1 MPEKKW
7 SLADFAYDLPET
19 KIAQTPLDV
28 RSDSKLL
35 VLNEDGLKD
44 DRFANLPSYLRAGDC
59 LVINDTKVIPA
70 RLIGTR
76 QNGAPAEIFLLKRLN
91 LTTWEALCRPGKK
104 IKPGDRVVFSDDL
117 SCVVLDRLADG
128 VRRVEFLFSGVFEAL
143 LDALGETP
151 LPPYIHEKL
160 ADPTRYQTVYAAHDG
175 SAAAPTAGLH
185 FTTSMLAQLEASGI
199 KLARLTLHVGLG
211 TFRPVRET
219 NLDAHIMHEEHYVF
233 PEAAAQ
239 QIKQTRQAGG
249 RIIAVGTT
257 SARVLESVAARLPLD
272 ELGALEGD
280 TRLFIRPGY
289 AFRLTDG
296 LITNFHLP
304 ESTLLMMVAA
314 FIGYDRIMDAYR
326 HAVAA
331 DYRFF
336 SFGDACLLLPGKDP
350 IA

>member
-1 MPEKKW
+1 MAEKTW
-7 SLADFAYDLPET
+7 TLADFSYDLPEE
-19 KIAQTPLDV
+19 KIAQRPLDV

-35 VLNEDGLKD
+35 VLNEDGLRD
-44 DRFANLPSYLRAGDC
+44 DRFANLPVYLKPGDC

-104 IKPGDRVVFSDDL
+104 IKPGECVRFSDTL
-117 SCVVLDRLADG
+117 ACVVLDRLADG
-128 VRRVEFLFSGVFEAL
+128 VRRVEFAFSGVFEAL
-143 LDALGETP
+143 LAELGETP

-160 ADPTRYQTVYAAHDG
+160 ADPTRYQTVYAVHDG

-185 FTTSMLAQLEASGI
+185 FTETMLAQLEACGI
-199 KLARLTLHVGLG
+199 ALVRLTLHVGLG
-211 TFRPVRET
+211 TFRPVREQ
-219 NLDAHIMHEEHYVF
+219 NLDDHIMHEEHYVF
-233 PEAAAQ
+233 PEEAAQ
-239 QIKQTRQAGG
+239 QIMRTRQHGG
-249 RIIAVGTT
+249 RVIAVGTT

-272 ELGALEGD
+272 KLTALEGD

-289 AFRLTDG
+289 TFLLTDG

-314 FIGYDRIMDAYR
+314 FIGYDRIMAAYH
-326 HAVAA
+326 HAVETN
-331 DYRFF
+331 YRFF

-350 IA
+350 VA